1 MAKTISNRKSCR
13 FAANRK
19 PSSKKLKRP
28 VYSLVVEDLEKGV
41 GGRCSYSTKR
51 IIIDINE
58 FSKVSNR
65 FYLISII
72 FHEGRQAYQRDE
84 IDEKQNLTNT
94 QIIRLASGKEFS
106 IL

>member
-1 MAKTISNRKSCR
+1 MQQIENLQA
-13 FAANRK
+13 
-19 PSSKKLKRP
+19 KKLKRP
-28 VYSLVVEDLEKGV
+28 VYSVVVEDLEKGV
-41 GGRCSYSTKR
+41 GGRCSYNTKR

-72 FHEGRQAYQRDE
+72 FHEGRHAYQRDE

-106 IL
+106 VL